1 MLKDSLIRQP
11 AEEDP
16 DEGIK
21 DVVDIALKK
30 MVLLYVGLKM
40 YMEIFFIVKYKRHVS
55 FFFRIMTMM
64 GKFLILILRRQ

>member
-1 MLKDSLIRQP
+1 MIQMLKDSLIRQP

-30 MVLLYVGLKM
+30 MVLLYVRLKV
-40 YMEIFFIVKYKRHVS
+40 YMENFAIVKYKRVY
-55 FFFRIMTMM
+55 
-64 GKFLILILRRQ
+64 

>member
-11 AEEDP
+11 VEEDP

-30 MVLLYVGLKM
+30 MVLLYVRLKV
-40 YMEIFFIVKYKRHVS
+40 YMENFAIVKYKRHV
-55 FFFRIMTMM
+55 FFFVFFS
-64 GKFLILILRRQ
+64 GL

>member
-11 AEEDP
+11 VEEDP

-30 MVLLYVGLKM
+30 MVLLYVRLKV
-40 YMEIFFIVKYKRHVS
+40 YMENFAIVKYKRHGFFL
-55 FFFRIMTMM
+55 FFFS
-64 GKFLILILRRQ
+64 GL